1 MTLQDTTTRETTDGS
16 VPDKPETPSLHT
28 IARSCL
34 EDAKGDWQKAA
45 DIMQRRIDS
54 QPEMKA
60 AIVAPLIPKV
70 IWLEI
75 RRAARDMRAD
85 FWRAKPPEDKS
96 ADGIVHLARTNAED
110 LLQFPLPGGQPLG
123 DANLEELRAAKDFYL
138 HQARGNARVARF
150 LGFAETA
157 MGTAERVRDALTHDG
172 LLALQQRAQNDE

>member
-1 MTLQDTTTRETTDGS
+1 MILQDTTMTEP
-16 VPDKPETPSLHT
+16 PDVSIPDEPKINIHA

-34 EDAKGDWQKAA
+34 EDANGDWGKASKDMESRIENDVEIQKA
-45 DIMQRRIDS
+45 IT
-54 QPEMKA
+54 EL
-60 AIVAPLIPKV
+60 LIPKAV
-70 IWLEI
+70 WLEI

-85 FWRAKPPEDKS
+85 FWRDKPPEDKS
-96 ADGIVHLARTNAED
+96 TDGIVHLARTNAED

-157 MGTAERVRDALTHDG
+157 MGTAERVRDVLTHDG
-172 LLALQQRAQNDE
+172 LLALQQRAQDDE